1 MASLNYIS
9 EVENGTDYLIINIRG
24 LVNDYITMHFVI
36 SDEYFDLEA
45 RDKAVMYTYKT
56 YMKKYYNVYKYTEN
70 PTIVIKQIINSYYSS
85 R

>member
-9 EVENGTDYLIINIRG
+9 EVENSPDFLIIRIKG

-36 SDEYFDLEA
+36 SDDYFDLEA

-56 YMKKYYNVYKYTEN
+56 YMKKYYNDSRYIEN
-70 PTIVIKQIINSYYSS
+70 PAIILKQIINSYYSS